1 MIVSNQTEVAAQ
13 KPKYVW
19 AIKSTMDPNVRKPV
33 LFDTFND
40 DCPND
45 YEVARDIRRMYSG
58 ESFDNAI
65 LPKEGWFVARP
76 PKRIP
81 SMFIANGFFVVD
93 EEVKAVFEKMLR
105 DDVTLSPFE
114 LREKRGGSKVGD
126 FFVVVFRK
134 VHIGIDPE
142 EEVAGTRKGQT
153 NKISAIRATAKD
165 DEIVVASASAQNDLV
180 WIEKWIR
187 SSIFF
192 SEEAYAALRAHL
204 KKSRFGMVRCKV
216 DRDVHSG
223 SKERSQ

>member
-1 MIVSNQTEVAAQ
+1 MSNQTAVAAQ

-33 LFDTFND
+33 FFDTYHHERDQDHRFH
-40 DCPND
+40 
-45 YEVARDIRRMYSG
+45 VAHEICKMEQG
-58 ESFDNAI
+58 KPFDEAI
-65 LPKEGWFVARP
+65 VPKEAWFVARP

-93 EEVKAVFEKMLR
+93 EEVKVVFENLLR
-105 DDVTLSPFE
+105 NDVTLSPLE

-126 FFVVVFRK
+126 FFVAVFRK

-142 EEVAGTRKGQT
+142 EEVAGTRKSQT
-153 NKISAIRATAKD
+153 NKMSEIRATVKD
-165 DEIVVASASAQNDLV
+165 DEIVIAVEPRENDLV

-192 SEEAYAALRAHL
+192 SEEAYAALRVHL

-216 DRDVHSG
+216 G
-223 SKERSQ
+223 N